1 MKRERTAEE
10 KVKALLDFLDEEE
23 DKPGKDL
30 PDLEGMSD
38 ADVEKAMAEAG
49 IDVEAENRK
58 AEAEHQAAVAA
69 LAAHREA
76 ALAAHR
82 EAALAAHREAA
93 LAAERKAEP
102 PMPASGG
109 KVVVLPQRRVT
120 RWAIPLAAAAA
131 IALLFAFEGEALIAY
146 LEQPSINEKTGSALD
161 PKLAR
166 RMARAALERGDWQHC
181 LSELD
186 FAKQLD
192 PAGDSASD
200 VVEMRRR
207 AEAMG
212 SVDGGDSG

>member
-58 AEAEHQAAVAA
+58 AEAEHQAAV
-69 LAAHREA
+69 A

-200 VVEMRRR
+200 VVEMRKR

>member
-49 IDVEAENRK
+49 SDVEAENRK
-58 AEAEHQAAVAA
+58 AEAEHQAAV
-69 LAAHREA
+69 
-76 ALAAHR
+76 
-82 EAALAAHREAA
+82 AALAAHREAA

-200 VVEMRRR
+200 VVEMRKR

>member
-58 AEAEHQAAVAA
+58 AEAEHQAAV
-69 LAAHREA
+69 A

>member
-58 AEAEHQAAVAA
+58 AEAEHQAAV
-69 LAAHREA
+69 
-76 ALAAHR
+76 
-82 EAALAAHREAA
+82 AALAAHREAA

-200 VVEMRRR
+200 VVEMRKR